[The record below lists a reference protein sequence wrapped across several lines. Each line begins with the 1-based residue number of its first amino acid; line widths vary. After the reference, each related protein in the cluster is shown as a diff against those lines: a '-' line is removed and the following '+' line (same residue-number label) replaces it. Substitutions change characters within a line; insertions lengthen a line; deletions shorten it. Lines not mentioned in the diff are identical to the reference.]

1 MVLILV
7 VRKKLE
13 GKAALV
19 HHTEAREAEQEYQ
32 AKSFDHEYPAVLSM
46 YG

>member
-13 GKAALV
+13 GKAA
-19 HHTEAREAEQEYQ
+19 EAREAEQEYQ